1 MSQPPDEARN
11 QWNTSTYDDAHS
23 FVYEYGADVVGLLDP
38 QAGER
43 ILDLGCGTGHLTQQ
57 IAEAG
62 ATAVGLDQSAEMVA
76 AARDSYPN
84 CEFVHADARDFTVDE
99 PFDAVF
105 SNAALHWIEDQDAVL
120 DSVVDALR
128 PGGRFVAELG
138 GSGNIAAIV
147 SATHAELAA
156 RGYETP
162 MPWYFPTVGEYASW
176 LEAHGFEVRYA
187 RLFDRPTELDGEDGL
202 ATWMEGFGDS
212 LLAGL
217 SAADQQAVID
227 GVEDR
232 LRGDYFADGSWIA
245 DYRRLRIVAV
255 VKDN

>member
-1 MSQPPDEARN
+1 MRQPPEEARN
-11 QWNTSTYDDAHS
+11 QWNASTYDDAHS
-23 FVYEYGADVVGLLDP
+23 FVYEYGEDVVDLLDP
-38 QAGER
+38 QPDER

-62 ATAVGLDQSAEMVA
+62 ATAVGLDQSAEMVE
-76 AARDSYPN
+76 AARERFPD
-84 CEFVHADARDFTVDE
+84 CEFVHADARGFTVDE

-105 SNAALHWIEDQDAVL
+105 SNAALHWIPEQDAVL

-138 GSGNIAAIV
+138 GHGNIAAIV

-156 RGYETP
+156 RGYERP
-162 MPWYFPTVGEYASW
+162 MPWYFPTVGEYASR
-176 LEAHGFEVRYA
+176 LEAHGLEVRYT

-202 ATWMEGFGDS
+202 ATWLEGFGDS

-217 SAADQQAVID
+217 SEADQQSVIE
-227 GVEDR
+227 GVEAR
-232 LRGDYFADGSWIA
+232 LREEYFFEGSWTA
-245 DYRRLRIVAV
+245 DYRRLRVVAV
-255 VKDN
+255 GVDG